1 MTASAIQTKKLFS
14 DVFSHHKEVYR
25 RVRVSCLIIIFWIF
39 LISIL
44 QGAVFGNFTYTV
56 SGSSV
61 TVTDFPTTISGSVD
75 IPSQIEGKT
84 VTTIGNNA
92 FQGCIMT
99 SVTIPSGVTSIGSHG
114 FSYNS
119 KLLEVIILSNSVTL
133 GSSAFSSCWSLQ
145 NFTMS
150 AISGYINS
158 YAFGDCRSLQT
169 VIIPPAVT
177 IIGEAAFIGCWG
189 IKNLTLGSG
198 VRTIGKD
205 AFSECWQIPEI
216 SFPATLTTI
225 DDRAFADCSNI
236 RKVIIPAS
244 LTMLATHAF
253 QFCTSLSEVV
263 FEGNAPLIGANVFYG
278 TKSNITLYYYN
289 GSTGFSSPIWYGLP
303 AVNLGEK
310 DIVDWLASYGY
321 AYDTN
326 LLSDPNNDG
335 VPLLMAYA
343 LNLDPKS
350 NLSSA
355 MPKATLSE
363 GVLSMTF
370 YGGRQGITYV
380 VETSNNLRDWT
391 SIGVSIS
398 APNAANH
405 RTATTQATGT
415 SRFLRLTVSK

>member
-1 MTASAIQTKKLFS
+1 MTTSAIKTKKLFS
-14 DVFSHHKEVYR
+14 DVSSHHKEVYR

-44 QGAVFGNFTYTV
+44 HGAVFDNFTYTV

-61 TVTDFPTTISGSVD
+61 TITDFPTTISGSIV
-75 IPSQIEGKT
+75 IPEQIEGKT
-84 VTTIGNNA
+84 VTTIGNRA
-92 FQGCIMT
+92 FQSCSMT
-99 SVTIPSGVTSIGSHG
+99 SVTIPSGVTSIVDLG
-114 FSYNS
+114 FNGNTN
-119 KLLEVIILSNSVTL
+119 LQEVIILSPSVTV
-133 GSSAFSSCWSLQ
+133 GMHAFSSCSALKK
-145 NFTMS
+145 FTFS
-150 AISGYINS
+150 AISGSIAS
-158 YAFGDCRSLQT
+158 YAFVNCRSLET
-169 VIIPPAVT
+169 VNIPPAVT
-177 IIGEAAFIGCWG
+177 AIGASAFIGCWG
-189 IKNLTLGSG
+189 IKTLNLGSG

-205 AFSECWQIPEI
+205 AFSECWQISEM
-216 SFPATLTTI
+216 SLSATLTTI

-263 FEGNAPLIGANVFYG
+263 FEGNAPLMGANVFYG

-289 GSTGFSSPIWYGLP
+289 GSTGFSTPIWYGLP
-303 AVNLGEK
+303 AINLGEK

-335 VPLLMAYA
+335 VPLLMAYS

-355 MPKATLSE
+355 MPNSTLSE

-370 YGGRQGITYV
+370 YGGRQGVTYV

-398 APNAANH
+398 APNAANQ